1 MSSASRPAPAAPTTI
16 GIVNGLMRAWRAM
29 AASDP
34 KGCGERYHVARRNS
48 LYALLF
54 AEANDATQDTLPEI
68 PAASCHDC
76 AALQVSSNG
85 RRCSPTSAANAGREM
100 TQAVLTEALRV
111 RQNIAARI
119 AALKSA
125 VAHAGSAADNER
137 AYLALA
143 TRIQRPEV
151 CAKLAASRLRI
162 EEFETPALDAVHSR
176 LREQLD
182 AFAARSG
189 HETIA
194 TWTLARGS
202 AEEDDIGAF
211 MSGAAALVAQ
221 VRRQVESTMRQKGM
235 TPSGAYYEDV
245 ARLVRHVGDGRRY
258 SYAELARAL
267 QRQAPPDLNLNVEIA
282 WTTVDMQVWRVEARG
297 RDGYVLVLTTPD
309 IDADPRSAPLRPLI
323 LDEAPVAVVST
334 GTRGS
339 YLTFRGLRMLLH
351 ELGHAIQHITT
362 PPSQHES
369 DGFDYQPLERLD
381 GISMAIESLA
391 FDSNFRATLQDGRVD
406 SESSLMSLLRLAQL
420 PEQIGNTLVSLAFY
434 RHEVSSW
441 SEAFR
446 AAEDMVG
453 PGVLS
458 MVRASEM
465 VAWPL
470 HRRRPAGEF
479 SILWAEAV
487 AASGGKSHRPQL
499 QDILVVGGQ
508 A

>member
-1 MSSASRPAPAAPTTI
+1 M
-16 GIVNGLMRAWRAM
+16 VMAWRAM

-34 KGCGERYHVARRNS
+34 EGCGERYHFARRNS

-54 AEANDATQDTLPEI
+54 AEANGATQDTLPEI
-68 PAASCHDC
+68 PAPSCHDC
-76 AALQVSSNG
+76 ATLQMSSNG
-85 RRCSPTSAANAGREM
+85 LHCPPTSAANAGREA

-111 RQNIAARI
+111 RRKVASRI
-119 AALKSA
+119 AALEPA

-137 AYLALA
+137 SYLALS

-151 CAKLAASRLRI
+151 CAKLAASRLRT
-162 EEFETPALDAVHSR
+162 EELEAPVLDAAHSR

-182 AFAARSG
+182 AFATRSG

-194 TWTLARGS
+194 AWTLARGS
-202 AEEDDIGAF
+202 VKKDDVGAF
-211 MSGAAALVAQ
+211 MSGGAQLVAR

-245 ARLVRHVGDGRRY
+245 ARLVRRAGDGTRY
-258 SYAELARAL
+258 SCAELARAL
-267 QRQAPPDLNLNVEIA
+267 LRQAPRELNLKIEIA
-282 WTTVDMQVWRVEARG
+282 CATVDMQVWRVEAKG
-297 RDGYVLVLTTPD
+297 RDGYVLVLTAPD
-309 IDADPRSAPLRPLI
+309 IDANPQSAPLRPLI
-323 LDEAPVAVVST
+323 LAEAPVAVVAT
-334 GTRGS
+334 GTRSS
-339 YLTFRGLRMLLH
+339 YLTFRSLRVLLH
-351 ELGHAIQHITT
+351 ELGHAIQHIST

-381 GISMAIESLA
+381 GTSMAIESLA
-391 FDSNFRATLQDGRVD
+391 FDPDFRAFLQDGGVEPD
-406 SESSLMSLLRLAQL
+406 PSLMGLLRLAQL
-420 PEQIGNTLVSLAFY
+420 PEQIGNSLVSLAFY
-434 RHEVSSW
+434 GHEVSSW

-446 AAEDMVG
+446 AAEDVVG

-465 VAWPL
+465 AAWPL

-479 SILWAEAV
+479 GILWAEAV
-487 AASGGKSHRPQL
+487 AASGGENHRPWL
-499 QDILVVGGQ
+499 RDILAVGGQ